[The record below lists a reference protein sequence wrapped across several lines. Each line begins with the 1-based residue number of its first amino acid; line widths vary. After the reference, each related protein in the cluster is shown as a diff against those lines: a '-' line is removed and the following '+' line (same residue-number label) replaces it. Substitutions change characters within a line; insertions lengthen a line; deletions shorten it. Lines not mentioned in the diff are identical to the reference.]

1 MNICSF
7 LLKRER
13 SFLKKSYYNF
23 NELLEKEY
31 KKKICKEKHQIN
43 GIIYNYSPLV
53 KNGNCRFCYGS
64 PKKKDNEIFKLFLKH
79 ID

>member
-13 SFLKKSYYNF
+13 SFLKKSYYDF

-31 KKKICKEKHQIN
+31 KKKFVKRNIKLMELF
-43 GIIYNYSPLV
+43 IIIAP
-53 KNGNCRFCYGS
+53 
-64 PKKKDNEIFKLFLKH
+64 
-79 ID
+79 